1 MRILHTSDWHL
12 GKTLDGYS
20 RLEEQNKFID
30 ELINISD
37 SKNVDM
43 IIIAGDIYDT
53 GNPAAVAEK
62 LFYKSAKRLS
72 KNGKVPILVI
82 AGNHDSPERLT
93 AASPLAYDHSIIIL
107 GTPKSIAQT
116 GKYKG
121 YNIITSGEGY
131 IEIELNN
138 ERAVIITMPYPSE
151 KRLNEII
158 NTELKSD
165 EEAQKTYS
173 QKIGLMFEK
182 LAQNYRDDTIN
193 IATGHFFMMGGESSD
208 SERPIQLGGG
218 LVVEPSVI
226 PSKTQYVALGHLH
239 RSQKVGENIYYS
251 GSPIQYSKSESNNSK
266 SVYIVD
272 IKANKKIELEKIP
285 LKNYKPIQVWL
296 CSNVEDAIEKCKENK
311 DKDEWVYIDIHTN
324 RAILSS
330 EIKTMRLLKKD
341 IVEIHTILEEAEEQ
355 KDEQIIEDKSIYDLF
370 TEFYIDKNKIQP
382 SKELIDLFMDISLK
396 SEDDN

>member
-12 GKTLDGYS
+12 GKTLEGYS

-30 ELINISD
+30 ALINISD
-37 SKNVDM
+37 NKNIDM
-43 IIIAGDIYDT
+43 IIISGDIYDT
-53 GNPAAVAEK
+53 ANPPAVAEK
-62 LFYKSAKRLS
+62 LFYNSAKKLS

-82 AGNHDSPERLT
+82 AGNHDNPERLT
-93 AASPLAYDHSIIIL
+93 AATSLAYEHGIIIL
-107 GTPKSIAQT
+107 GTPKSVAQI

-121 YNIITSGEGY
+121 YNIIASGEGY

-138 ERAVIITMPYPSE
+138 ERAVIITIPYPSE
-151 KRLNEII
+151 KRLNELII
-158 NTELKSD
+158 SELKSD

-182 LAQNYRDDTIN
+182 LSQNYRDDTIN
-193 IATGHFFMMGGESSD
+193 IVAGHFFMIGGESSD

-226 PSKTQYVALGHLH
+226 PSKSQYVALGHLH
-239 RSQKVGENIYYS
+239 RPQKVAENIYYS
-251 GSPIQYSKSESNNSK
+251 GSPIQYSKSEANNSK

-272 IKANKKIELEKIP
+272 IKVNKKIELEKV
-285 LKNYKPIQVWL
+285 LLENHKPIQIWV
-296 CSNVEDAIEKCKENK
+296 CSNIEEAIKKCEENK
-311 DKDEWVYIDIHTN
+311 DKDEWVYIDIHTD
-324 RAILSS
+324 RTILAS

-341 IVEIHTILEEAEEQ
+341 IVEIHTILKEIEQ
-355 KDEQIIEDKSIYDLF
+355 HKDEQVIEDKTIYDLF

-382 SKELIDLFMDISLK
+382 SKELIDLFIDISLK
-396 SEDDN
+396 SEDDK